1 MGVLLFSSGTDANTG
16 ATLTLFGGALLLT
29 IGALLLSTDRDDTA
43 DIPCSTSLPPSPPL
57 SPRYTLFPDSS
68 KEPIRLPAESGG
80 GISGQRGCVCLRGY
94 VVSVLI

>member
-16 ATLTLFGGALLLT
+16 GALTLFGGALLLSAGAT
-29 IGALLLSTDRDDTA
+29 LLLPIGALLISTDSEDTA

-68 KEPIRLPAESGG
+68 KEPIRLPAVSGG
-80 GISGQRGCVCLRGY
+80 GISG
-94 VVSVLI
+94 